1 MRECREVFRDSEK
14 GLKIAKNFR
23 LTAREEE
30 GMKKIETLVM
40 CILTILVYGS
50 LIGIG
55 LAAVMLTRT
64 F

>member
-1 MRECREVFRDSEK
+1 
-14 GLKIAKNFR
+14 
-23 LTAREEE
+23 
-30 GMKKIETLVM
+30 MKKIETLMM